1 MNWVIHF
8 RLDSELPIK
17 MASLDIWEASSNSA
31 AMEEERSLSGGT
43 GVRRSARKTHKPQSP
58 GAVTNRRV
66 ILKPR
71 KRELKMSLTEEEI
84 RNLYCNQKVK
94 KTSNTLE
101 TILEEPKADGSC
113 STTMFLGSRKIKR
126 SLSFPVGKLYTK
138 EKIKRRRSKIKRL
151 LGSKNF
157 LNRKKLSM
165 QTFIKNLQILDPDE
179 PINSSLLE
187 TIIDNENNETE
198 E

>member
-1 MNWVIHF
+1 MENI

-17 MASLDIWEASSNSA
+17 MASLDIWEGSSNA
-31 AMEEERSLSGGT
+31 AVMEEERTHSEGSGI
-43 GVRRSARKTHKPQSP
+43 RRSGRKTIKPQST
-58 GAVTNRRV
+58 GGVTNRRV

-71 KRELKMSLTEEEI
+71 KRELKISMTEEEL
-84 RNLYCNQKVK
+84 RSFYCNQKVK
-94 KTSNTLE
+94 RTSNTLE

-113 STTMFLGSRKIKR
+113 STTIFLGSRKIKR
-126 SLSFPVGKLYTK
+126 SLSFPVGSRHTK

-165 QTFIKNLQILDPDE
+165 QNFIKKLQTLDPDE
-179 PINSSLLE
+179 PINASLLE
-187 TIIDNENNETE
+187 TIDNENKETE

>member
-1 MNWVIHF
+1 
-8 RLDSELPIK
+8 
-17 MASLDIWEASSNSA
+17 MASLDIWESSA
-31 AMEEERSLSGGT
+31 AMEEEGTLSGGS
-43 GVRRSARKTHKPQSP
+43 GIRRSARKTQSS
-58 GAVTNRRV
+58 GGVTNRRV
-66 ILKPR
+66 IQKPR
-71 KRELKMSLTEEEI
+71 KREINISMTEEEI
-84 RNLYCNQKVK
+84 RNYYCNQKVK
-94 KTSNTLE
+94 RTSNTLE
-101 TILEEPKADGSC
+101 TILEEPKSDGSC
-113 STTMFLGSRKIKR
+113 STTIFLGSRKIKR
-126 SLSFPVGKLYTK
+126 SLSFPVGTRHTK

-187 TIIDNENNETE
+187 TIDNENKETE

>member
-1 MNWVIHF
+1 
-8 RLDSELPIK
+8 
-17 MASLDIWEASSNSA
+17 MASLDIWEASGNTA
-31 AMEEERSLSGGT
+31 AMEEERTHPEGS

-58 GAVTNRRV
+58 SGVTNRRV

-71 KRELKMSLTEEEI
+71 KRELKISMTEEEI
-84 RNLYCNQKVK
+84 RNFYCNQKVK
-94 KTSNTLE
+94 RTSNTLE

-113 STTMFLGSRKIKR
+113 STTIFLGSRKIKR
-126 SLSFPVGKLYTK
+126 SLSFPVGTPHTK
-138 EKIKRRRSKIKRL
+138 EKIRRRRSKIKRL

-157 LNRKKLSM
+157 LNRKRLSM
-165 QTFIKNLQILDPDE
+165 QTFIKNLQTLDPDE

-187 TIIDNENNETE
+187 TIDNENKETE